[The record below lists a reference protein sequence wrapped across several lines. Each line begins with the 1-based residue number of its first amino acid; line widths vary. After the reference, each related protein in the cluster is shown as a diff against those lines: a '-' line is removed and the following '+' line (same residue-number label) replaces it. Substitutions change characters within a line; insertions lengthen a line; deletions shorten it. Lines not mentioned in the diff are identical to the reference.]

1 VGALVGVATG
11 HMILKQTP
19 RARNQLKRI
28 AKTPWTSQEAES
40 FERGWL
46 LLADVY
52 VQTGKYDMAIELLK
66 KCLQYNQ
73 SCSRAWEYMG
83 FISEKEQA
91 YKDAAA
97 SYEKAWRYSNHSNP
111 AIGYRL
117 AFNYLKAKRLVEA
130 IDVCHT
136 VLEKHPHYPRIQ
148 RDIMDKARQGIR
160 V

>member
-73 SCSRAWEYMG
+73 VNRQRKRCDLSFKSA
-83 FISEKEQA
+83 IKEFMEA
-91 YKDAAA
+91 YT
-97 SYEKAWRYSNHSNP
+97 
-111 AIGYRL
+111 I
-117 AFNYLKAKRLVEA
+117 AKL
-130 IDVCHT
+130 
-136 VLEKHPHYPRIQ
+136 L
-148 RDIMDKARQGIR
+148 
-160 V
+160 